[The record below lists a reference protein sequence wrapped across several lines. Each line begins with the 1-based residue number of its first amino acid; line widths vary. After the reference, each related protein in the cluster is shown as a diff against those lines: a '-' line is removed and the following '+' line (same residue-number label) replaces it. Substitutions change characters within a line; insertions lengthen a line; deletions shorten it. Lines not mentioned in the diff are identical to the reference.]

1 MELFETLVGA
11 LTAYRLLVWPLLGLM
26 VLVVVIIRW
35 WEQVEY
41 FFAKLAVGFPVIGL
55 AARSARQPQE
65 IDADR
70 HGTGTPWYRTE
81 RELCA
86 RYYRFYDR
94 ANKDAAFFD
103 KCANYLNKVEERGRK
118 PTGIALWVASVFL
131 VLLEAFIFALVL
143 APFIAN
149 NISANQAEF
158 SAIVISLLIG
168 TILVPATHLMG
179 AEIHKNGLIKKARL
193 WHEQARRDNDARKLQ
208 ADNRVD
214 LEHTELDDDAP
225 KYLHLINRVQHN
237 ARVRPVWWKS
247 VIAVAMIAI
256 LAVGAY
262 LIRASTINELETEQ
276 VNGSPF
282 AAAPAESGLSLN
294 LPFPAATGNSGGGAM
309 TIGPFT
315 LPGAASQDN
324 READQR
330 AASEVIAERIF
341 AYKLTFIILSVIF
354 VGVQIIGILIGVLR
368 SYAGIQSKEA
378 ARYIAGFNSRQ
389 EFATWHK
396 RKRDQVARDAD
407 MHLSRLQR
415 GIAQHH
421 DMGGSQEPGQRRS
434 FALYVSEEQASSAR
448 EEQARQQAQPQAQVQ
463 AQTMPPTPPV
473 MASAPVSAP
482 PAAPVPAPVPASA
495 PAPDEAGREGAADN
509 TVRPDSSGHD
519 ADAQVKSLGDLT
531 GYSSD
536 ELTSIAQ
543 ELGVDVAKLL
553 SRQKVQHAIARARQG
568 A

>member
-11 LTAYRLLVWPLLGLM
+11 LGAYRLLVWPLLGLM
-26 VLVVVIIRW
+26 VLVIVIIRW
-35 WEQVEY
+35 WEKVEY
-41 FFAKLAVGFPVIGL
+41 FFAKLAVGFPFIGL

-70 HGTGTPWYRTE
+70 EGTGTPWYRTE

-118 PTGIALWVASVFL
+118 PTGIALWAASVFL

-214 LEHTELDDDAP
+214 LEHTDLDDDAP

-247 VIAVAMIAI
+247 VIAVAMISI

-282 AAAPAESGLSLN
+282 ASAPAESGLSLN
-294 LPFPAATGNSGGGAM
+294 LPFPAAATGSGGI

-315 LPGAASQDN
+315 LPGGASQDN

-330 AASEVIAERIF
+330 AAGEVIAERIF

-415 GIAQHH
+415 GIARHH
-421 DMGGSQEPGQRRS
+421 DMGASLEPGQRRS
-434 FALYVSEEQASSAR
+434 FGLYVSEEEQASAR
-448 EEQARQQAQPQAQVQ
+448 EDLARQQAKAQAQPAATPARTVP
-463 AQTMPPTPPV
+463 ASEPTAV
-473 MASAPVSAP
+473 VASAPE
-482 PAAPVPAPVPASA
+482 PVPAAVSEPVPEVPAATPERATADSTASSDNYA
-495 PAPDEAGREGAADN
+495 DDIEAQIKN
-509 TVRPDSSGHD
+509 
-519 ADAQVKSLGDLT
+519 LGDLT
-531 GYSSD
+531 GYSTD

-543 ELGVDVAKLL
+543 ALGVDATKLV
-553 SRQKVQHAIARARQG
+553 SRQKVQQAVARARQG